1 MGSQSFHLF
10 EGVTPVKTFPSY
22 VFAALGVALLVLGIA
37 GIAYGADA
45 GEQIIGALVAI
56 IGVVQIIFGGLQRKT
71 EDVAPAATEPA
82 PHTP

>member
-1 MGSQSFHLF
+1 
-10 EGVTPVKTFPSY
+10 VKTFPSY

-71 EDVAPAATEPA
+71 EDVAPA
-82 PHTP
+82 TPETAAQTP

>member
-1 MGSQSFHLF
+1 
-10 EGVTPVKTFPSY
+10 VKSLPSY

-56 IGVVQIIFGGLQRKT
+56 IGMVQIIFGGLQRKT
-71 EDVAPAATEPA
+71 EDVAPAATETA

>member
-1 MGSQSFHLF
+1 
-10 EGVTPVKTFPSY
+10 VKTFPSY

-56 IGVVQIIFGGLQRKT
+56 IGVVQIIFGGLQRKA
-71 EDVAPAATEPA
+71 EDDALAASEAA